1 MARELNMDTIRQ
13 NFWKESINKEK
24 FVRIQWH
31 ETHGA
36 AYNKR
41 YANNEGTLSQLE
53 TLKQQRPGAFSN
65 GEKVGMFARP
75 VKLPLLGKPIPDK
88 KELEEQMRSTRKGLK
103 LSMMRE
109 PEEKVMKLLYS
120 GLSKEGEGRASY
132 LKTRRQEAPQEKFV
146 FPVTRLSETWLH
158 ETIRFIQNIY
168 SAQTIGW
175 STEGWDPVEVSH
187 GRRKI
192 ISDTFY
198 RKNAIFYD
206 TEDKASKLRLSST
219 T

>member
-146 FPVTRLSETWLH
+146 FPVT
-158 ETIRFIQNIY
+158 